1 MVFKD
6 YEEAEIV
13 MKDARRIA
21 FYVLEGSS
29 MHALATMPVISK
41 IDRTKLWHLRLRQ
54 MNVKKMLEL
63 SKQGLLCSDKIYKL
77 EYCED
82 CIFGKAHK
90 SKFSKGF
97 HKFKQVLHYVYADV
111 LRPAQVLSFSGGRYL
126 MSMIDNYTK
135 NVWIYILKT
144 KDQAL
149 EKFKVSKALVE
160 T

>member
-13 MKDARRIA
+13 KKGARRIT
-21 FYVLEGSS
+21 FYVLEGSL
-29 MHALATMPVISK
+29 MHVPAVMLVIS
-41 IDRTKLWHLRLRQ
+41 
-54 MNVKKMLEL
+54 NVKKVQEL
-63 SKQGLLCSDKIYKL
+63 SKQGLLCSNKIYEL

-90 SKFSKGF
+90 SKFSKGLY
-97 HKFKQVLHYVYADV
+97 KFKQVLHYVHADV
-111 LRPAQVLSFSGGRYL
+111 WIPTQILSFSDGRYL
-126 MSMIDNYTK
+126 TCIIDNCAK
-135 NVWIYILKT
+135 KVWIYILKT

-149 EKFKVSKALVE
+149 EKLKVSKALVE